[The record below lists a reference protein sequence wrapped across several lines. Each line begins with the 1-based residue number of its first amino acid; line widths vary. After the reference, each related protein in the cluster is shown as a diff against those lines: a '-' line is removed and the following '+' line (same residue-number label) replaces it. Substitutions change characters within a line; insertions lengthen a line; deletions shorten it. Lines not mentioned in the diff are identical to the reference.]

1 VTLTRSH
8 GASGGFWLS
17 LVKDALI
24 VVVVALVISFL
35 LKTFLIR
42 SFFIP
47 TDSMEPTLLQDDR
60 IVVSQLHG
68 NFLDLKR
75 GDVIVFSDP
84 GGWLSPLSGAREN
97 DPVSRTLDSIGN
109 FFGISSS
116 TSAEYL
122 VKRIIGLPGDNLL
135 CCDEEG
141 FVRINEAPIDEPY
154 LILPDGLNKV
164 SSNDFQVTVPSGA
177 LWVMGDNRYNSADS
191 RRNMDKVGGGFVPL
205 ENVVGRA
212 VVVVWPQDRWS
223 LLSNYPGVFD
233 DIPERFDFR

>member
-1 VTLTRSH
+1 MTLTRSH

-68 NFLDLKR
+68 NILDLKR

-97 DPVSRTLDSIGN
+97 DPISRSLDAIGN

-116 TSAEYL
+116 TSADYL
-122 VKRIIGLPGDNLL
+122 VKRIIGLPGDDLL

-141 FVRINEAPIDEPY
+141 FVKINEVPIDEPY
-154 LILPDGLNKV
+154 LLLPAGVDKV

-223 LLSNYPGVFD
+223 LLSNYPEVFD
-233 DIPERFDFR
+233 DITERIDFR